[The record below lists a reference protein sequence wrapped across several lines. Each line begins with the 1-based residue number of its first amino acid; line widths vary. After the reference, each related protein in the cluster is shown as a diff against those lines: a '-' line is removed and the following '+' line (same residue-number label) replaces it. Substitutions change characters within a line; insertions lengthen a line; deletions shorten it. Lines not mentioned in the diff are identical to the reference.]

1 MRTIVLIAAS
11 TSLLACSPSIRRAV
25 TTTDASTGLEQ
36 VTHSQ
41 VNEFDPAVS
50 PDARAIA
57 YEVAASPD
65 AAPHVEVMAL
75 EGVRSGTLRPVEYSS
90 KDTTGIEPAWMP
102 DGSGLIFVSRT
113 RGTPKGLVQTIGRD
127 PARTLFIEDVGDPYL
142 SAESPAVSPDG
153 KTIAMSLVNAR
164 VFRQGWRTTR
174 RFDHAL
180 GLTDLVGAGST
191 VLGGGNDPAWS
202 PDGKHIAFAR
212 FTGGHSHLFVANAD
226 GTKAQQITDGLED
239 DEEPSWSPDGRFVAF
254 CSAHG
259 DDQHVTQ
266 ANLFALRA
274 DGSGLVQLTEG
285 DRFACHPSWSRDGF
299 IYFHANATDRFHV
312 WRILPRGEL
321 GERAKE
327 TQRTDR
333 NARSAMR

>member
-1 MRTIVLIAAS
+1 MRTIVVIVAS
-11 TSLLACSPSIRRAV
+11 TSLFACSASIQRAV

-36 VTHSQ
+36 VTHSRM
-41 VNEFDPAVS
+41 NEFDPAVS

-65 AAPHVEVMAL
+65 TAPHVEVMAL
-75 EGVRSGTLRPVEYSS
+75 GGTSSGSPRPIEYSS
-90 KDTTGIEPAWMP
+90 KDTTGTEPAWMP
-102 DGSGLIFVSRT
+102 DGSGLVFVSQT
-113 RGTPKGLVQTIGRD
+113 RGTPRGLVQTIGRD
-127 PARTLFIEDVGDPYL
+127 PARTLFLADVGDPFL
-142 SAESPAVSPDG
+142 SAESPALSPDG

-180 GLTDLVGAGST
+180 GLSDLLGTGATVLGAGS
-191 VLGGGNDPAWS
+191 DPAWS
-202 PDGKHIAFAR
+202 PDGKHLAFSR
-212 FTGGHSHLFVANAD
+212 FTDGHSHLFVTNAD
-226 GTKAQQITDGLED
+226 GTDAQQITEGLAD
-239 DEEPSWSPDGRFVAF
+239 DEEPSWSPDGRFLVF

-259 DDQHVTQ
+259 NDEHVTQ
-266 ANLFALRA
+266 ANLFALRP

-321 GERAKE
+321 APG
-327 TQRTDR
+327 
-333 NARSAMR
+333 MP